1 MIYKTLFDINIHHPY
16 HLDSG
21 EKKFNPTGGDTPIET
36 EERNAI
42 SKAYNLESF
51 MSVIPTSDVTL
62 FLKNHRMLWRKHKEG
77 FRVLLNTTEVT
88 VNSDTKYQPIIRIS
102 NDYQF
107 TFAIYG
113 IDPLFN
119 NYTQKTSPDNSRLYL
134 FSNTVSDLD
143 NPVDDIFT
151 GDGIIDSSYLMT
163 ADDSRELVEIIAHQ
177 ESGSGNTTIT
187 KSVAQTI
194 DEIQKD
200 DLLTENQK
208 SNEIKSLLN
217 TFIRGEK
224 KKGLIGFI
232 RLSVAGD
239 TDDLLEISGSDQ
251 YALDP
256 ASTFNLEFKNRKTFW
271 RYIHRTDEVTL
282 TTTGTKP
289 LTKNGFVTIDETD
302 FDPQPTEVY
311 QYPNPSAALIK
322 RESNNYYS
330 EIFI

>member
-21 EKKFNPTGGDTPIET
+21 EKKYNPTGGDTPIET

-42 SKAYNLESF
+42 SNAYNLEDF
-51 MSVIPTSDVTL
+51 INIIPTNDVTL
-62 FLKNHRMLWRKHKEG
+62 FLKNYRMLWRKHKEG
-77 FRVLLNTTEVT
+77 FRVLLNTTEIT
-88 VNSDTKYQPIIRIS
+88 VNSDTKYQPIITLP

-113 IDPLFN
+113 TDSLFD
-119 NYTQKTSPDNSRLYL
+119 NYTQKIGSENSQLYL
-134 FSNTVSDLD
+134 FSNTVSSLD
-143 NPVDDIFT
+143 TPVDDIFT
-151 GDGIIDSSYLMT
+151 GDGVINSSYLMT
-163 ADDSRELVEIIAHQ
+163 ADDSRALVKVVAQ
-177 ESGSGNTTIT
+177 RESNSGNTMVT
-187 KSVAQTI
+187 KSVAQGI

-200 DLLTENQK
+200 DLLTQNQK
-208 SNEIKSLLN
+208 DSAIASLLN
-217 TFIRGEK
+217 TFIRAEK
-224 KKGLIGFI
+224 KKGLVGFI
-232 RLSVAGD
+232 RLSAQGD
-239 TDDLLEISGSDQ
+239 NNDLLEIDGSNQ

-256 ASTFNLEFKNRKTFW
+256 ASTFNLEFINRKTFW

-282 TTTGTKP
+282 TTTSTKP

-322 RESNNYYS
+322 KESNNYYS